1 MGLIV
6 TAMTAVLLALGISAR
21 ESSAQTQTTDDALA
35 AQATDPTAAL
45 MSFQFNN
52 WYTAS
57 FHGLDDSADQIV
69 LRAEYHIYMIL
80 LKNPFGI

>member
-69 LRAEYHIYMIL
+69 LRAEYHISCL
-80 LKNPFGI
+80 TPSALAS

>member
-69 LRAEYHIYMIL
+69 LRAEYHISCL
-80 LKNPFGI
+80 TTSALA